1 MILKQVKE
9 FLHEIRDDESGQT
22 MGEYGLLIA
31 LIAVAV
37 IASAIFLGT
46 QIAGKFK
53 QVGTEI
59 QNAQPVE

>member
-1 MILKQVKE
+1 MILKQVKV

-59 QNAQPVE
+59 QDAQPVQ

>member
-1 MILKQVKE
+1 MIELV
-9 FLHEIRDDESGQT
+9 RDLRAVADNESGQT

-59 QNAQPVE
+59 QNAQPVQ